1 MSASNSVDV
10 MNNEYARLQ
19 AKKTMVDN
27 ALSGQSRAIFLN
39 ESYRKRF
46 SRYTKIVII
55 ISLSLMIYLGIVALR
70 KAVPFIPE
78 FATDLFMGLVF
89 AICFIYIVWILLEI
103 NSRSLTDYDEL
114 YLQPYETAKANDK
127 ATDSGTPEQSTAAA
141 GSGAC
146 DASGNAQ

>member
-1 MSASNSVDV
+1 MASNAVDV
-10 MNNEYARLQ
+10 INQEYARLQ
-19 AKKTMVDN
+19 TKKTTIDT

-46 SRYTKIVII
+46 SRYTKIVVI
-55 ISLSLMIYLGIVALR
+55 ISLALMTYLGIVALR
-70 KAVPFIPE
+70 KAVPIIPE
-78 FATDLFMGLVF
+78 LATDLFMGLVL
-89 AICFIYIVWILLEI
+89 AICFIYIIFILLEI

-114 YLQPYETAKANDK
+114 YLYPYDAADPNNTS
-127 ATDSGTPEQSTAAA
+127 TDAGAPKSSTAG